1 LGDPKYVSVGE
12 ARARARALEE
22 LARLTRLTDPD
33 AKAGTTF
40 RQAWDSYKARLA
52 KKKRSELTIADYQ
65 QIFTAHLEPTF
76 GKVSLQD
83 ITRSG
88 VTRLHDR
95 LTAEVADTKKF
106 PNWLRLQV
114 GVIAVVKVVLNSRP
128 ADAPTVRGL
137 IVPTFGQSLVMIRQ
151 SVARRCHLA
160 EERINRRAALEYRR
174 SNVMGR
180 LDAENP
186 GAPRFGTLPDAIGT
200 LTRLAYAHAKARAID
215 LTPLLAK
222 ANLTLQQIK
231 NVQVRLR
238 VRDQIGFLNLV
249 ADALQDD
256 LLGFHLGQLAELREF
271 GFLYYVTASA
281 ETFTDALRKLAR
293 YSAIANEGVSLTY
306 RDGKN
311 IGISFR
317 YIGVSRHFDRHQIE
331 CFMTVLVRIC
341 RQLADTRIVPARV
354 RLAHRR
360 GDRLSELMEF
370 FGDGVE
376 FGTPVD
382 EISFAPSAR
391 DIAVVSADPFLNKLL
406 ISYCEDALG
415 HRSTKR
421 GAFRA
426 SVENVIAPILPHG
439 KAKLDEVA
447 GRLGVSERT
456 LARRLASE
464 GLTFS
469 AVLENLRLNLAEH
482 YLSDGG
488 LSISQVAWLLG
499 YQEVSSLTH
508 AVKRWTGKTPRQV
521 RDAKVLQSFN
531 RRRGE

>member
-1 LGDPKYVSVGE
+1 
-12 ARARARALEE
+12 
-22 LARLTRLTDPD
+22 
-33 AKAGTTF
+33 
-40 RQAWDSYKARLA
+40 
-52 KKKRSELTIADYQ
+52 
-65 QIFTAHLEPTF
+65 
-76 GKVSLQD
+76 
-83 ITRSG
+83 
-88 VTRLHDR
+88 
-95 LTAEVADTKKF
+95 
-106 PNWLRLQV
+106 
-114 GVIAVVKVVLNSRP
+114 
-128 ADAPTVRGL
+128 
-137 IVPTFGQSLVMIRQ
+137 
-151 SVARRCHLA
+151 
-160 EERINRRAALEYRR
+160 
-174 SNVMGR
+174 
-180 LDAENP
+180 
-186 GAPRFGTLPDAIGT
+186 
-200 LTRLAYAHAKARAID
+200 
-215 LTPLLAK
+215 
-222 ANLTLQQIK
+222 
-231 NVQVRLR
+231 
-238 VRDQIGFLNLV
+238 
-249 ADALQDD
+249 
-256 LLGFHLGQLAELREF
+256 
-271 GFLYYVTASA
+271 
-281 ETFTDALRKLAR
+281 
-293 YSAIANEGVSLTY
+293 
-306 RDGKN
+306 
-311 IGISFR
+311 
-317 YIGVSRHFDRHQIE
+317 
-331 CFMTVLVRIC
+331 
-341 RQLADTRIVPARV
+341 
-354 RLAHRR
+354 
-360 GDRLSELMEF
+360 MEF